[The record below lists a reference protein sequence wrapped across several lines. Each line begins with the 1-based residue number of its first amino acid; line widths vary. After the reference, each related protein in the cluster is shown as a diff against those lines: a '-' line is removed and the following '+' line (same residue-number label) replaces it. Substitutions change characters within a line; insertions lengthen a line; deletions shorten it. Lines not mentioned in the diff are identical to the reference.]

1 MFALLLSMALLL
13 APQVNPANPQS
24 PAPAEQKCTVSGI
37 VLSAATGQPLR
48 DASIS
53 LYRAGGRGAPISTV
67 TGADGRFD
75 IKNVD
80 PARYQLNASK
90 AGYVSMQYGQ
100 KAPDEPGRM
109 LALAPG
115 QTVRDISFQLPR
127 GAVITGFVYD
137 EDGEPIER
145 AEIRAERYRYTE
157 GKRRLG
163 TVGFGQTDDR
173 GKYRIYDLAPGEYYI
188 SASGGT
194 VSYGDSSSYEPT
206 YYPGV
211 TDPSQASPVTIQ
223 AGNEFP
229 GVDLT
234 LQQVGA
240 YHLRGRLTGAAMES
254 AFARATIYLE
264 TPTDPMQDVS
274 YWGDVKDALGDFEIS
289 GVRPGTYNLIA
300 RLSYKGKEYQARQ
313 QVTITDSDVDG
324 IRCAL
329 TPGAALTG
337 VIQTEG
343 RVDLSKVRV
352 DLRPPNGIM
361 FGSNGTAAIRPDGT
375 LEFDSVPD
383 GHYQVEVFELPQNAY
398 VQSVMLGD
406 EDVLDS
412 GFDIANGQAPGTSLK
427 IVVSANGGQI
437 GGTVMLDGKPFND
450 ALVTLLPADFSKLS
464 DDLWFKTATTDQYGN
479 YSLTGI
485 RPGDYLLFAWE
496 KIIHGEERDP
506 DFISQ
511 FKDQGQ
517 EVHVGP
523 GAALNFQLKAIP
535 ASKIQAAQR
544 Q

>member
-100 KAPDEPGRM
+100 MAPDEPGRM